1 MFKGF
6 VRKQLDAFER
16 RWNYD
21 TGYMREI
28 LDQAGIGALAPMQG
42 VQKMG
47 AYRKDVPRD
56 AYFAASLEA
65 VRAGDCGPCMQ
76 LGIRMAQAQGVP
88 PHVLRAIV
96 AGDRESMSA
105 DVRLAFDLARATV
118 TRDPACVELSEAV
131 KRRWGMRGAVSLAYG
146 IVAAQ
151 SYPTFKYALGHG
163 RACLQVTVA
172 GEPMRPHELQH
183 A

>member
-1 MFKGF
+1 MLKGL
-6 VRKQLDAFER
+6 VRKQLDTFGR
-16 RWNYD
+16 KWKYD

-28 LDQAGIGALAPMQG
+28 LDEAGVGALAPMQA

-47 AYRKDVPRD
+47 SYRKDVPRD
-56 AYFAASLEA
+56 AYYAATLEA
-65 VRAGDCGPCMQ
+65 VRAGDCGPCLQ
-76 LGIRMAQAQGVP
+76 LGIRMAEAEGVNP
-88 PHVLRAIV
+88 VVLRAVIT
-96 AGDRESMSA
+96 GDRESMSE

-118 TRDPACVELSEAV
+118 TRNAACIELSEAV

-172 GEPMRPHELQH
+172 GEAVRPHELQH